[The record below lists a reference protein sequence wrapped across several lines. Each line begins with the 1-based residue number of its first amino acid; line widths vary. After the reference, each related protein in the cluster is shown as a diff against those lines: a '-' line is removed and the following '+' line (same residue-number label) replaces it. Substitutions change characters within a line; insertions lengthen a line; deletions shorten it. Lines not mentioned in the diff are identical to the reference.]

1 MACNPLIIWRPIP
14 PGSRFTPSTTG
25 DASAYNVT
33 VFITRNG
40 QAGLPLRHGQ
50 VASGQAEVTIA
61 AGEEYVFDVV
71 LTLNQVPTQNITLD
85 LRVIDAAGQPVN
97 VADGA
102 GGQRPASCSSAFND
116 PADSPILIK
125 VIALG

>member
-14 PGSRFTPSTTG
+14 PGSRFTPSTDG

-40 QAGLPLRHGQ
+40 QAELPLRHGQ
-50 VASGQAEVTIA
+50 VASEQAEVTIA

-71 LTLNQVPTQNITLD
+71 LTLNQVPAQGITLD
-85 LRVIDAAGQPVN
+85 LRVVGNDKQPVS

-102 GGQRPASCSSAFND
+102 GGQRPASCSSSFND

-125 VIALG
+125 VIALA